1 MDRLYCT
8 TCKESFKNT
17 RCLSIHLKSKKH
29 IYRNQTET
37 KLYKCICGKSYK
49 YNQGLH
55 VHKKK
60 CTGTPSPPTPS
71 PSPPSPPRP
80 RPSPLPPIQLLPSS
94 DIAAIKLEMENAI
107 KAQFEKFLSE
117 LEKNRPPTKSTSKR
131 VPICKKLRARIIEKQ
146 DNKCNKCS
154 NPFSPFNIHIDHI
167 IGIQF
172 GGPNDE
178 DNLQALYLECHH
190 AKTIKEIKYRKKIKE
205 TINQLLEELS
215 ST

>member
-17 RCLSIHLKSKKH
+17 RCLKIHLKSKKH

-60 CTGTPSPPTPS
+60 CTGTPTPTPLPPSPPTPT
-71 PSPPSPPRP
+71 PIPPPPS
-80 RPSPLPPIQLLPSS
+80 L

-107 KAQFEKFLSE
+107 KAQFEKFQLE

-131 VPICKKLRARIIEKQ
+131 VPICKKLRTRIIQKQ
-146 DNKCNKCS
+146 DNTCNKCS
-154 NPFSPFNIHIDHI
+154 KSFSPFNIHIDHI
-167 IGIQF
+167 VGIQF
-172 GGPNDE
+172 GGSNDE
-178 DNLQALYLECHH
+178 DNLQALCLECHH
-190 AKTIKEIKYRKKIKE
+190 AKTIKETKYRKKIKE
-205 TINQLLEELS
+205 FINQLLEELS
-215 ST
+215 TY